1 MTIQVLQSSSEISTA
16 RRALKQRGISQLGAF
31 AVFRRKLQLRGLSTG
46 VIIGDMIKSWDV
58 YQTARFVEE
67 RLPHPSPILDI
78 GAFQSEIICVL
89 HKLGYSN
96 LTGIDLNPALA
107 HMPYSKTV
115 NYQTSDFMHTPFAD
129 RAFSAITA
137 ISVIEHG
144 YQRDLLLA
152 EVSRLL
158 TDGGYFIASF
168 DYWPEKRDTTDIQL
182 FNMSWTIFS
191 SNDVRDMIEAAAH
204 CDLYPVGQL
213 MLDARD
219 HVVDMFGKQYT
230 FAWMVLQK
238 SVNSR

>member
-1 MTIQVLQSSSEISTA
+1 MTIRVLQSSSEITAA
-16 RRALKQRGISQLGAF
+16 RRALTEQGISQLSAF
-31 AVFRRKLQLRGLSTG
+31 ADWRRKLQMRGLATG
-46 VIIGDMIKSWDV
+46 LLIGDMIKSWDV
-58 YQTARFVEE
+58 YQTAQFIEAQ
-67 RLPHPSPILDI
+67 LPQTTPILDI

-96 LTGIDLNPALA
+96 LSGVDLNPELGK
-107 HMPYSKTV
+107 MPYADLV
-115 NYQTSDFMHTPFAD
+115 NYQTADFMHTKFAD
-129 RAFSAITA
+129 GAFSAITA

-158 TDGGYFIASF
+158 ADGGYFIASF
-168 DYWPEKRDTTDIQL
+168 DYWPEKRDTTGIDL

-191 SNDVRDMIEAAAH
+191 SDDVRDLIEAAARSGFS
-204 CDLYPVGQL
+204 PVGDL
-213 MLDARD
+213 VLDARE

-238 SVNSR
+238 SGHFE